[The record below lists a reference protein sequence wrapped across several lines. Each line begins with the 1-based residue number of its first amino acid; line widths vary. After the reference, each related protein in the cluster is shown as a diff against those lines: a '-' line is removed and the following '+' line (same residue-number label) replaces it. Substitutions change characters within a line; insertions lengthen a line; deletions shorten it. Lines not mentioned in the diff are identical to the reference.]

1 MRIVKGYLFADHMAA
16 VFDKDFIFMSCF
28 RQYVFSV
35 QLQFV
40 PFRRRLEMEVLDLK
54 KKIFTYLFTCLFDEG
69 KKKKKRRKAW
79 SWIVSS
85 CFHYVVRYCIVVL
98 LCTYKPEV

>member
-16 VFDKDFIFMSCF
+16 VYDKDFIFMSCF

-40 PFRRRLEMEVLDLK
+40 PFRRRLEMEVL
-54 KKIFTYLFTCLFDEG
+54 EG
-69 KKKKKRRKAW
+69 
-79 SWIVSS
+79 
-85 CFHYVVRYCIVVL
+85 FFF
-98 LCTYKPEV
+98 

>member
-40 PFRRRLEMEVLDLK
+40 PFRRRLEMEILDLK
-54 KKIFTYLFTCLFDEG
+54 KKILLNYLLVYLTKER
-69 KKKKKRRKAW
+69 KKRKEEKLGLG
-79 SWIVSS
+79 S
-85 CFHYVVRYCIVVL
+85 
-98 LCTYKPEV
+98 